1 VPQKYVA
8 FNNSTGEKK
17 SRQSEEFGLEVQ
29 KCEINQ
35 QLVNKS
41 ELNNEH

>member
-1 VPQKYVA
+1 MWHSITALEK
-8 FNNSTGEKK
+8 KK